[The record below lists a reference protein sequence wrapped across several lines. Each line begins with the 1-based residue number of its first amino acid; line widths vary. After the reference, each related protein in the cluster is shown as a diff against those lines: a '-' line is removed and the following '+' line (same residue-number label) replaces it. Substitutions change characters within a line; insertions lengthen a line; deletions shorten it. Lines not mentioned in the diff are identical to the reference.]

1 MSSVFFPCAV
11 LTRLSE
17 GRRVSRRRMQLGTRA
32 CTDADGR
39 LALYAAGGDP
49 YMRPKVVVN
58 EPTLADPP

>member
-1 MSSVFFPCAV
+1 
-11 LTRLSE
+11 
-17 GRRVSRRRMQLGTRA
+17 MQLGTRA